1 MRYPE
6 GLFTWVDLTTGDTE
20 AARRFY
26 SGLFGWEARD
36 IPTPMGP
43 PYTMFSIEAGVVA
56 GMGPTPPGSSMP
68 ATWSSYINVA
78 DLDRVASRVAGA
90 GGRVVMPAMQVM
102 DQGRMAMIADPSGA
116 VVGLW
121 QPEAHSGA
129 DVFNV
134 PGSLTWNELQSRDL
148 QVAMQFYTALLDWV
162 WQPGP
167 NDYWMGSIPL
177 ESAAERMNCGA
188 MAMPEGVPAEVPSY
202 WAVYFATEDCDR
214 TMARAVE
221 LGGSI
226 FLPAM
231 EMGPGRFG
239 GICDPTGGMFM
250 VAAWPAPSEE
260 SQS

>member
-6 GLFTWVDLTTGDTE
+6 GLFTWVDLTTGDTD

-43 PYTMFSIEAGVVA
+43 AYTMFLIEAGVVA
-56 GMGPTPPGSSMP
+56 GMGPTPPGIDMP
-68 ATWSSYINVA
+68 ASWSSYVNVA
-78 DLDRVASRVAGA
+78 DVDAVATRVPEA

-102 DQGRMAMIADPSGA
+102 DEGRMAMIADPSGA

-121 QPEAHSGA
+121 QPQSHTGA

-134 PGSLTWNELQSRDL
+134 PGSLAWNELESRDL
-148 QVAMQFYTALLDWV
+148 EAAMPFYSTLFGWTWQTAED
-162 WQPGP
+162 G
-167 NDYWMGSIPL
+167 YWIGSVSI
-177 ESAAERMNCGA
+177 ESGTQRMNCGA
-188 MAMPEGVPAEVPSY
+188 MSMPGGVPPEAPSY

-231 EMGPGRFG
+231 DMGPGRFG

-250 VAAWPAPSEE
+250 VNTWPQAS
-260 SQS
+260 SQA